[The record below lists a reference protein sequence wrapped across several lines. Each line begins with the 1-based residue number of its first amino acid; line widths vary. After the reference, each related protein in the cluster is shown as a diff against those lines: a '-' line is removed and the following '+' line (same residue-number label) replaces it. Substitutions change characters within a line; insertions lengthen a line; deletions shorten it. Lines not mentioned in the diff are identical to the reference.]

1 MRWIYLIIIGLF
13 LAAII
18 IFAAQNFENVTVSFL
33 GFSASAPLA
42 FLVGIIYVLGVATGG
57 VCWRCCVARCMG
69 RDARR
74 HLRSPNRCFGVPAAD
89 PPPEREGVMNG

>member
-33 GFSASAPLA
+33 GLSASAPLA
-42 FLVGIIYVLGVATGG
+42 FLVGIIYVLGMATGG
-57 VCWRCCVARCMG
+57 SLLARCMG

-74 HLRSPNRCFGVPAAD
+74 HLRSQSLFWCPRPQIRPPNGRG
-89 PPPEREGVMNG
+89 